1 MYVRGQLI
9 SATRESLPHHK
20 VMSEM
25 DRAACKDIAGF
36 SPYGETGQ
44 GQYSKDNLS
53 SQSTAE
59 IAVSYVMKALGEKY
73 KR

>member
-1 MYVRGQLI
+1 
-9 SATRESLPHHK
+9 
-20 VMSEM
+20 MSEM

-53 SQSTAE
+53 SQFTAE